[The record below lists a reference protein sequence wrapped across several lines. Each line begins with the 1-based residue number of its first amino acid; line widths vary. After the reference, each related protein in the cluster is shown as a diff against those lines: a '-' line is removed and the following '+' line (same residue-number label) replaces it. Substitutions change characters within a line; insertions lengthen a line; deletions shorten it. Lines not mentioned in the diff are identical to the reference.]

1 MSARYALEERRS
13 KNMGY
18 KAKFAGIHPV
28 NGGSMYLV
36 KAGDVEVFTLVAVKS
51 DKHADV
57 NLHPLFIM
65 AAGSLEPM
73 LQTKNFVSLK
83 HDHKGERFSTTQIRF
98 LVARYGHHYAA
109 QVFVTKADYTETVP
123 DAMPLDWQ
131 DETTQDEID
140 EDGEYG
146 L

>member
-1 MSARYALEERRS
+1 
-13 KNMGY
+13 MGY

-28 NGGSMYLV
+28 NGGAMYSV
-36 KAGDVEVFTLVAVKS
+36 KAGDVDVFTLVAVKS
-51 DKHADV
+51 DAHADM

-83 HDHKGERFSTTQIRF
+83 HDHKGERFSTQQIRF

-109 QVFVTKADYTETVP
+109 QVFVTKADFTESVP
-123 DAMPLDWQ
+123 NTMPLEWT
-131 DETTQDEID
+131 DEDKIDQDEID
-140 EDGEYG
+140 EDGSYG
-146 L
+146 LGF